1 MEKIVKIKDIK
12 LRNFNNAE
20 YTQFLSNTEQ
30 LLQTAGAGHL
40 RIDAG
45 LLAEFRDNIQK
56 LTDISFQSRASTETE
71 ELAKLDKQRDDLAV
85 YLLAAFRVER
95 KSPIIPRREAAAKL
109 YTITKNYIG
118 VQSLPNRQETQ
129 VLEGLVTD
137 LEKPENQMLL
147 INLNLA
153 EVLSQ
158 LKNANYEYKRLTAGR
173 ADSQILNTV
182 ESAKKV
188 RKLTDEQYDELI
200 TRAFV
205 ASVAF
210 PSQETK
216 AFVTSIN
223 KLIDDT
229 RKAYKQR
236 LAHTKKTEK
245 ENPAQP
251 KSNN

>member
-95 KSPIIPRREAAAKL
+95 KSPITPRREALHHYQKL
-109 YTITKNYIG
+109 HRCA
-118 VQSLPNRQETQ
+118 VS
-129 VLEGLVTD
+129 
-137 LEKPENQMLL
+137 
-147 INLNLA
+147 A
-153 EVLSQ
+153 EPTR
-158 LKNANYEYKRLTAGR
+158 NAGAGR
-173 ADSQILNTV
+173 LGN
-182 ESAKKV
+182 
-188 RKLTDEQYDELI
+188 R
-200 TRAFV
+200 
-205 ASVAF
+205 
-210 PSQETK
+210 P
-216 AFVTSIN
+216 
-223 KLIDDT
+223 
-229 RKAYKQR
+229 
-236 LAHTKKTEK
+236 
-245 ENPAQP
+245 
-251 KSNN
+251 